1 MTAPWDD
8 HGDRRLL
15 RRMADGDREALAELY
30 DRHAA
35 ALFSHAAAL
44 ARSTS
49 DAEDLVQSVF
59 VKIAGLGARLL
70 GIRSAG
76 AYMHG
81 ILRMAFLEGIRR
93 RDRVA
98 EAPLDEM
105 RIPASDGAPAAD
117 RLALNT
123 ALGRLP
129 AAQREVVMLHAVH
142 GLTFREIAAMVRA
155 PLWTVASR
163 YRLGMN
169 RLRGILGEQ
178 P

>member
-1 MTAPWDD
+1 
-8 HGDRRLL
+8 
-15 RRMADGDREALAELY
+15 MADGDREALAELY

-35 ALFSHAAAL
+35 AL

-49 DAEDLVQSVF
+49 DAEDLVQGVF

-81 ILRMAFLEGIRR
+81 MLRMAFLEGVRR

-98 EAPLDEM
+98 ETP
-105 RIPASDGAPAAD
+105 
-117 RLALNT
+117 
-123 ALGRLP
+123 
-129 AAQREVVMLHAVH
+129 
-142 GLTFREIAAMVRA
+142 
-155 PLWTVASR
+155 WTRCASR
-163 YRLGMN
+163 HATGRPTQIGW
-169 RLRGILGEQ
+169 